1 MSASTTVRALRKAVP
16 GDHPPDV
23 RTLLELDLS
32 RGLAESPPTDPLR
45 ALRQRQIPQLSNVV
59 TGLRLA
65 ADDAGVAGLIVCLGP
80 HDLTVAQSEELGR
93 AVQAFRS
100 AGKTAV
106 CWTEAFGELGP
117 GTVPYYL
124 ASHFDEIW
132 MQPSGRLG
140 LVGVAASAVFVR
152 GALDKLGVQ
161 PQIGQRH
168 EYKSAADM
176 FLREDMS
183 PAQREMLQRISDSVV
198 QQVVQTVAA
207 GRGLTESAV
216 LDAVQ
221 VGPLSGTDAVAR
233 GLVDR
238 LGYRDEAYDALRA
251 RLASGDE
258 EPRLLYV
265 DRYARSRTRRPG
277 AQLQRRRKPTVA
289 IVSVH
294 GPINRG
300 RSGSARPM
308 SGPTV
313 GSDTVCAAL
322 RAARHDDH
330 VKAVV
335 LRVDSPGGSYVA
347 SDAIRREVV
356 RTRESGRPLVASM
369 ASVAASGGY
378 FVSMAADAIVALP
391 GTITGSI
398 GVLGG
403 KQVVHDALARIG
415 VNRESVAAGRRAAM
429 FSTDRPFDD
438 EEWQVVEAWLDEVY
452 ADFTTKAARDRSM
465 AYEDLEQH
473 ARGRVWTGA
482 DAHGLGLV
490 DEMGGLD
497 RAVEIA
503 CARAGLARDKVNA
516 RPYPQVPLLQR
527 IRPAESSAAAS
538 ASQPTTMWDGAP
550 SGTSDLLE
558 TLGQLLGV
566 ASGGPLMLP
575 GRWRMG

>member
-1 MSASTTVRALRKAVP
+1 MNASTTVRALRRAVP
-16 GDHPPDV
+16 GDHPADV
-23 RTLLELDLS
+23 RVLLELDLS
-32 RGLAESPPTDPLR
+32 RGLTESPPTDPVR
-45 ALRQRQIPQLSNVV
+45 ALRQRQVPQLSAVV

-65 ADDAGVAGLIVCLGP
+65 ARDPDVAGLVVCLGP

-93 AVQAFRS
+93 AVEAFRA
-100 AGKTAV
+100 AGKTAL
-106 CWTEAFGELGP
+106 CWTESFGELGP

-132 MQPSGRLG
+132 LQPSGRVG

-176 FLREDMS
+176 LLREDMS
-183 PAQREMLQRISDSVV
+183 AHQREMLQQISDSVV
-198 QQVVQTVAA
+198 RQVVHTVAA
-207 GRGLTESAV
+207 GRGLTEATV
-216 LDAVQ
+216 LDAVEA
-221 VGPLSGTDAVAR
+221 GPLSGPDAVSR

-238 LGYRDEAYDALRA
+238 LGYRDEAYDDLRS
-251 RLASGDE
+251 RLTADDE
-258 EPRLLYV
+258 ELRPLYV
-265 DRYARSRTRRPG
+265 DRYARSKTRRPG
-277 AQLQRRRKPTVA
+277 SQLRRRRRPTVA

-313 GSDTVCAAL
+313 GSETVCAAL

-403 KQVVHDALARIG
+403 KQVVRDALARVGI
-415 VNRESVAAGRRAAM
+415 NRESVSAGRRAAM

-452 ADFTTKAARDRSM
+452 ADFTTKAAQDRAM
-465 AYEDLEQH
+465 AYEDLERH

-482 DAHGLGLV
+482 DALARGLV

-503 CARAGLARDKVNA
+503 CARAGLERDRVNA
-516 RPYPQVPLLQR
+516 QAYPQVPLLQR
-527 IRPAESSAAAS
+527 IRPPESSAAA
-538 ASQPTTMWDGAP
+538 AACQPVAMWEGAP
-550 SGTSDLLE
+550 LGAAELMQ
-558 TLGQLLGV
+558 TLSQLLGV
-566 ASGGPLMLP
+566 PTAGALTLP

>member
-1 MSASTTVRALRKAVP
+1 M
-16 GDHPPDV
+16 
-23 RTLLELDLS
+23 
-32 RGLAESPPTDPLR
+32 
-45 ALRQRQIPQLSNVV
+45 
-59 TGLRLA
+59 
-65 ADDAGVAGLIVCLGP
+65 
-80 HDLTVAQSEELGR
+80 
-93 AVQAFRS
+93 
-100 AGKTAV
+100 
-106 CWTEAFGELGP
+106 
-117 GTVPYYL
+117 
-124 ASHFDEIW
+124 
-132 MQPSGRLG
+132 
-140 LVGVAASAVFVR
+140 
-152 GALDKLGVQ
+152 
-161 PQIGQRH
+161 
-168 EYKSAADM
+168 
-176 FLREDMS
+176 
-183 PAQREMLQRISDSVV
+183 
-198 QQVVQTVAA
+198 
-207 GRGLTESAV
+207 
-216 LDAVQ
+216 
-221 VGPLSGTDAVAR
+221 
-233 GLVDR
+233 
-238 LGYRDEAYDALRA
+238 
-251 RLASGDE
+251 
-258 EPRLLYV
+258 
-265 DRYARSRTRRPG
+265 
-277 AQLQRRRKPTVA
+277 
-289 IVSVH
+289 SVH

-300 RSGSARPM
+300 RSGSARPL

-465 AYEDLEQH
+465 AYEELERH

-503 CARAGLARDKVNA
+503 CARAGLARNKVNA

-538 ASQPTTMWDGAP
+538 ASPTTTMWDGAP
-550 SGTSDLLE
+550 TGSSDLLV